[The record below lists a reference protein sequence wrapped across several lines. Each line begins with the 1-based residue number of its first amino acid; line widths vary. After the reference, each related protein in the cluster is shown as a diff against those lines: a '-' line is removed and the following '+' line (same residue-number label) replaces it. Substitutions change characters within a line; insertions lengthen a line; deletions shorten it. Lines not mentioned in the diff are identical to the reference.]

1 MTFSRDVASLPLS
14 HGARRVT
21 ERALEH
27 QRTRQH
33 DKLGVN
39 HWLLAL
45 LERHGPMAEALVEGL
60 EAAVARQQTRRRLD
74 EGSIGDLLGLSDAA
88 KRAGTM
94 SGGGV
99 TGERELASTIL
110 AAAGYRVRD
119 QPVYDTDLPSG
130 TRPTP
135 AAGGATPM
143 LDEFGVDL
151 TRAAREGK
159 LPTTVGRE
167 NEIRQV
173 CTTLCRRTKR
183 NPALIGPAGTGKTA
197 IVEGLAQRVVAGQV
211 PQALKDIRIV
221 ALQPSSLVAGAKFA
235 GQLEERVKAILAE
248 AEREGIVLFI
258 DELHSIVGSGGLTGT
273 TDIGAQL
280 KPALARGVSCIGATT
295 DDEYR
300 RFIERD
306 RALERR
312 FRPITVEEMSP
323 ADTFMVLD
331 AHRDKLRELRGVEVP
346 DAVLHWLLGFCEDV
360 LRNRVFPD
368 KAVDLLEQ
376 CVATAVMNDESE
388 VDLSR
393 AQAVAQ
399 EMVGMPIDLAERLAA
414 LALRLADA
422 SLLDADGSDELIDR
436 IGITMRG
443 LDLHPGRPNA
453 VILLADQAAEATEE
467 LAEAIAETLLG
478 DPHRVVEFDFGQL
491 DRAED
496 VNSLL
501 GAPPAYIGFGEH
513 LPLHDLA
520 RMPWSVLVCKSI
532 DGCHP
537 QVREVVTQALADG
550 FVTERGG
557 RRVYL
562 SDAVVILSAPS
573 EAAARRSPGFHPPG
587 TPTADAVSTA
597 SPLEQV
603 LGARLLDQVDVVST
617 KGLPSAAAPG
627 AWLERSLL
635 PGLAGQYRE
644 MGLTLTCAPS
654 FVAWVR
660 EQQRAHP
667 SRILLT
673 RLVERC
679 LGEVLIP
686 HLPARGQRADAL
698 IEVED
703 GQARV
708 AAQPHDEASAR
719 A

>member
-1 MTFSRDVASLPLS
+1 
-14 HGARRVT
+14 
-21 ERALEH
+21 
-27 QRTRQH
+27 
-33 DKLGVN
+33 
-39 HWLLAL
+39 
-45 LERHGPMAEALVEGL
+45 
-60 EAAVARQQTRRRLD
+60 
-74 EGSIGDLLGLSDAA
+74 
-88 KRAGTM
+88 
-94 SGGGV
+94 
-99 TGERELASTIL
+99 
-110 AAAGYRVRD
+110 
-119 QPVYDTDLPSG
+119 
-130 TRPTP
+130 
-135 AAGGATPM
+135 
-143 LDEFGVDL
+143 
-151 TRAAREGK
+151 
-159 LPTTVGRE
+159 
-167 NEIRQV
+167 
-173 CTTLCRRTKR
+173 
-183 NPALIGPAGTGKTA
+183 
-197 IVEGLAQRVVAGQV
+197 
-211 PQALKDIRIV
+211 
-221 ALQPSSLVAGAKFA
+221 
-235 GQLEERVKAILAE
+235 
-248 AEREGIVLFI
+248 
-258 DELHSIVGSGGLTGT
+258 
-273 TDIGAQL
+273 
-280 KPALARGVSCIGATT
+280 
-295 DDEYR
+295 
-300 RFIERD
+300 
-306 RALERR
+306 
-312 FRPITVEEMSP
+312 
-323 ADTFMVLD
+323 
-331 AHRDKLRELRGVEVP
+331 
-346 DAVLHWLLGFCEDV
+346 
-360 LRNRVFPD
+360 
-368 KAVDLLEQ
+368 
-376 CVATAVMNDESE
+376 
-388 VDLSR
+388 
-393 AQAVAQ
+393 
-399 EMVGMPIDLAERLAA
+399 MPIDLAERLAA

-422 SLLDADGSDELIDR
+422 SLLDADGSEELIDR

-644 MGLTLTCAPS
+644 MGLTLTWAPS